1 MSKTYFL
8 VGEFLILEMAPKL
21 LACNSNFL
29 ATLVTSGDS
38 GLSSF
43 LKSSDEDLT
52 EVVITSDPSNLDVT
66 TNMGMD
72 LTLEALGRLPASSGQ
87 AAPPPS
93 ERVGLG
99 GSYCLALLIG
109 LPGSEDGR
117 SESFQRPD
125 CNELQRFFMY
135 GAHLS
140 IIKYSLHF
148 WYFRPQ

>member
-1 MSKTYFL
+1 
-8 VGEFLILEMAPKL
+8 MAPRSL
-21 LACNSNFL
+21 EACNSNFL
-29 ATLVTSGDS
+29 ATRVTSGDS

-43 LKSSDEDLT
+43 LKRSDEGLT

-72 LTLEALGRLPASSGQ
+72 LTLVPLGRLCASSGQ

-99 GSYCLALLIG
+99 GSYCLARLIG
-109 LPGSEDGR
+109 LPGKELGR
-117 SESFQRPD
+117 SASFHSPD
-125 CNELQRFFMY
+125 CSELQRFLMY

-140 IIKYSLHF
+140 IILHF
-148 WYFRPQ
+148 